1 MRDFPS
7 PTHWVLRE
15 RDLNQ
20 IETNFCHKHPM
31 PYTTLDPDKIIK
43 TADILESRVQ
53 ERFPNASL
61 VGVSTELKAIAKD
74 AKERAKELS
83 EPIQWLRV
91 ATFASVFLGVII
103 FFFIGT
109 FLNFDRIA
117 TGAFDFVQG
126 VEATINAVVLAGLGF
141 LTIAKSEERI
151 KRRKV
156 LDGLH
161 GLRSVIHIIDMHQLT
176 KDPVSMRADFKP
188 TPSSPERKLTPNEL
202 VRYLDYCSEML
213 SITGKVAA
221 LYAQAVP
228 DMEVVN
234 AVNDVEALGGSMS
247 RKVWQKIMLIESE
260 KAPNAPTRPTK
271 SKAKTQ

>member
-1 MRDFPS
+1 
-7 PTHWVLRE
+7 
-15 RDLNQ
+15 
-20 IETNFCHKHPM
+20 M
-31 PYTTLDPDKIIK
+31 PYRTLDPDKIIK
-43 TADILESRVQ
+43 TADILKLRVQ
-53 ERFPNASL
+53 ERFPNVSL
-61 VGVSTELKAIAKD
+61 VGVATEVKAIAID
-74 AKERAKELS
+74 AKARAEKLS
-83 EPIQWLRV
+83 KPIQWLRV
-91 ATFASVFLGVII
+91 VTFVSVFLGAIV

-176 KDPVSMRADFKP
+176 KDPVSLQAGFRP
-188 TPSSPERKLTPNEL
+188 TASSPERQLKPNEL

-213 SITGKVAA
+213 SLTGKVSA

-234 AVNDVEALGGSMS
+234 AVNDIEALGGNLS
-247 RKVWQKIMLIESE
+247 RKIWQKIMLIEPE
-260 KAPNAPTRPTK
+260 KTKRVVRPARR
-271 SKAKTQ
+271 KAKT

>member
-1 MRDFPS
+1 
-7 PTHWVLRE
+7 
-15 RDLNQ
+15 
-20 IETNFCHKHPM
+20 M
-31 PYTTLDPDKIIK
+31 PYTMLDPDKIIK
-43 TADILESRVQ
+43 TADILETRVS

-61 VGVSTELKAIAKD
+61 VGVATELKAIAVD
-74 AKERAKELS
+74 AKARAEKLS

-91 ATFASVFLGVII
+91 ATFASVFLGIMV

-126 VEATINAVVLAGLGF
+126 IEATINAVVLAGLGF
-141 LTIAKSEERI
+141 ITIAKSEERI

-176 KDPVSMRADFKP
+176 KDPVSLRTGFKP

-213 SITGKVAA
+213 SLTGKISA

-234 AVNDVEALGGSMS
+234 AVNDVEALGGNLS
-247 RKVWQKIMLIESE
+247 RKIWQKIMLIEPDKVTRAS
-260 KAPNAPTRPTK
+260 KAVTSR
-271 SKAKTQ
+271 KAKT

>member
-1 MRDFPS
+1 
-7 PTHWVLRE
+7 
-15 RDLNQ
+15 
-20 IETNFCHKHPM
+20 M

-43 TADILESRVQ
+43 TADILESRVR

-61 VGVSTELKAIAKD
+61 VGVATEVKGIAID
-74 AKERAKELS
+74 AKARAEKLAQ
-83 EPIQWLRV
+83 PIKWLRM
-91 ATFASVFLGVII
+91 ATFASVFFGILV
-103 FFFIGT
+103 FFFVGR
-109 FLNFDRIA
+109 FLTFDRIA

-126 VEATINAVVLAGLGF
+126 IEALINAVVLVGLGF

-176 KDPVSMRADFKP
+176 KDPVSLRTGFRP
-188 TPSSPERKLTPNEL
+188 TQSSPERRLKPNEL

-213 SITGKVAA
+213 SITGKVSA

-234 AVNDVEALGGSMS
+234 AVNDVEALGGNLS
-247 RKVWQKIMLIESE
+247 RKIWQKIMLIEPEHSAGP
-260 KAPNAPTRPTK
+260 K
-271 SKAKTQ
+271 KTPD

>member
-1 MRDFPS
+1 
-7 PTHWVLRE
+7 
-15 RDLNQ
+15 
-20 IETNFCHKHPM
+20 M
-31 PYTTLDPDKIIK
+31 PYTMLDPDKIIK
-43 TADILESRVQ
+43 TADILETRVS

-61 VGVSTELKAIAKD
+61 VGVAEELKAIAID
-74 AKERAKELS
+74 AKARAEKLS

-91 ATFASVFLGVII
+91 ATFASVFLGIMV

-126 VEATINAVVLAGLGF
+126 IEATINAVVLAGLGF
-141 LTIAKSEERI
+141 ITIAKSEERI

-176 KDPVSMRADFKP
+176 KDPVSLRTGFKP

-213 SITGKVAA
+213 SLTGKISA

-234 AVNDVEALGGSMS
+234 AVNDVEALGGNLS
-247 RKVWQKIMLIESE
+247 RKIWQKIMLIEPDKVTRAS
-260 KAPNAPTRPTK
+260 KAVTSR
-271 SKAKTQ
+271 KAKT

>member
-1 MRDFPS
+1 
-7 PTHWVLRE
+7 
-15 RDLNQ
+15 
-20 IETNFCHKHPM
+20 M
-31 PYTTLDPDKIIK
+31 PYTVLDPDKIIK

-61 VGVSTELKAIAKD
+61 VGVATEIKAIAND
-74 AKERAKELS
+74 AKLRAEELS
-83 EPIQWLRV
+83 QPIQWLRV
-91 ATFASVFLGVII
+91 ATFASVFLGIMV

-141 LTIAKSEERI
+141 ITIAKSEERI

-176 KDPVSMRADFKP
+176 KDPVSLRTGFKP
-188 TPSSPERKLTPNEL
+188 TPSSPERKLRPNEL

-213 SITGKVAA
+213 SITGKISA

-234 AVNDVEALGGSMS
+234 AVNDVEDLGGNLS
-247 RKVWQKIMLIESE
+247 RKIWQKIMLIEPE
-260 KAPNAPTRPTK
+260 KTTRTITK
-271 SKAKTQ
+271 TTRRKAKT

>member
-1 MRDFPS
+1 
-7 PTHWVLRE
+7 
-15 RDLNQ
+15 
-20 IETNFCHKHPM
+20 M

-61 VGVSTELKAIAKD
+61 VGVATEVKAIAAD
-74 AKERAKELS
+74 AKMRAEKLAK
-83 EPIQWLRV
+83 PIRWLRL
-91 ATFASVFLGVII
+91 ATFASVFFGVLI
-103 FFFIGT
+103 FFFVGR
-109 FLNFDRIA
+109 FLTFDRIA

-126 VEATINAVVLAGLGF
+126 IEAMINAIVLVGLGF

-176 KDPVSMRADFKP
+176 KDPVSMRAGFEP
-188 TPSSPERKLTPNEL
+188 TASSPERKLTPNEL

-213 SITGKVAA
+213 SITGKISA

-234 AVNDVEALGGSMS
+234 AVNDVEALGGNLS
-247 RKVWQKIMLIESE
+247 RKIWQKIMLIEPD
-260 KAPNAPTRPTK
+260 APVRAKKRLVKSSTK
-271 SKAKTQ
+271 VKAKT

>member
-1 MRDFPS
+1 
-7 PTHWVLRE
+7 
-15 RDLNQ
+15 
-20 IETNFCHKHPM
+20 M
-31 PYTTLDPDKIIK
+31 PYTMLNPDKIIK
-43 TADILESRVQ
+43 TADILETRVT

-61 VGVSTELKAIAKD
+61 VGVAAELKAIAID
-74 AKERAKELS
+74 AKLRAEKLS

-91 ATFASVFLGVII
+91 ATFASVFLGIMV

-126 VEATINAVVLAGLGF
+126 IEATINAVVLAGLG
-141 LTIAKSEERI
+141 LITIAKSEERI

-176 KDPVSMRADFKP
+176 KDPVSLRTGFKP

-213 SITGKVAA
+213 SLTGKISA

-234 AVNDVEALGGSMS
+234 AVNDVEALGGNLS
-247 RKVWQKIMLIESE
+247 RKIWQKIMLIEPD
-260 KAPNAPTRPTK
+260 KAESASKPKTRRK
-271 SKAKTQ
+271 VKT

>member
-1 MRDFPS
+1 
-7 PTHWVLRE
+7 
-15 RDLNQ
+15 
-20 IETNFCHKHPM
+20 M
-31 PYTTLDPDKIIK
+31 PYTMLDPDKIIK
-43 TADILESRVQ
+43 TADILETRVS

-61 VGVSTELKAIAKD
+61 VGVAEELKAIAID
-74 AKERAKELS
+74 AKARAEKLS

-91 ATFASVFLGVII
+91 ATFASVFVGIMV

-126 VEATINAVVLAGLGF
+126 IEATINAVVLAGLGF
-141 LTIAKSEERI
+141 ITIAKSEERI

-176 KDPVSMRADFKP
+176 KDPVSLRTGFKP

-213 SITGKVAA
+213 SLTGKISA

-234 AVNDVEALGGSMS
+234 AVNDVEALGGNLS
-247 RKVWQKIMLIESE
+247 RKIWQKIMLIEPDKVTRAS
-260 KAPNAPTRPTK
+260 KAVTSR
-271 SKAKTQ
+271 KAKT

>member
-1 MRDFPS
+1 M
-7 PTHWVLRE
+7 
-15 RDLNQ
+15 
-20 IETNFCHKHPM
+20 
-31 PYTTLDPDKIIK
+31 LDPDKIIK
-43 TADILESRVQ
+43 TADILETRVS

-61 VGVSTELKAIAKD
+61 VGVAEELKAIAID
-74 AKERAKELS
+74 AKARAEKLS

-91 ATFASVFLGVII
+91 ATFASVFLGIMV

-126 VEATINAVVLAGLGF
+126 IEATINAVVLAGLGF
-141 LTIAKSEERI
+141 ITIAKSEERI

-176 KDPVSMRADFKP
+176 KDPVSLRTGFKP

-213 SITGKVAA
+213 SLTGKISA

-234 AVNDVEALGGSMS
+234 AVNDVEALGGNLS
-247 RKVWQKIMLIESE
+247 RKIWQKIMLIEPDKVTRAS
-260 KAPNAPTRPTK
+260 KAVTSR
-271 SKAKTQ
+271 KAKT

>member
-1 MRDFPS
+1 
-7 PTHWVLRE
+7 
-15 RDLNQ
+15 
-20 IETNFCHKHPM
+20 M
-31 PYTTLDPDKIIK
+31 PYATLDPERIIK
-43 TADILESRVQ
+43 TADILESRVS

-61 VGVSTELKAIAKD
+61 VGVASEVKAIAID
-74 AKERAKELS
+74 AKMRTRELS
-83 EPIQWLRV
+83 EPIQWLRI
-91 ATFASVFLGVII
+91 ATFASVFLGVLI

-126 VEATINAVVLAGLGF
+126 IEATINAIVLAGLGF

-176 KDPVSMRADFKP
+176 KDPVSLRIGFTP
-188 TPSSPERKLTPNEL
+188 TASSPERKLKPNEL

-213 SITGKVAA
+213 SLTGKISA

-234 AVNDVEALGGSMS
+234 AVNDVEDLGGNLSQ
-247 RKVWQKIMLIESE
+247 KIWQKIMLIEPE
-260 KAPNAPTRPTK
+260 KDLPAPKPKTK
-271 SKAKTQ
+271 T

>member
-1 MRDFPS
+1 
-7 PTHWVLRE
+7 
-15 RDLNQ
+15 
-20 IETNFCHKHPM
+20 M

-43 TADILESRVQ
+43 TADILESRVA

-61 VGVSTELKAIAKD
+61 VGVASELKAIATD
-74 AKERAKELS
+74 AKARAEKLS
-83 EPIQWLRV
+83 KPIKWLRA
-91 ATFASVFLGVII
+91 ATFASVFLGIMV

-126 VEATINAVVLAGLGF
+126 IEATINAVVLAGLGF
-141 LTIAKSEERI
+141 ITIAKSEERI

-176 KDPVSMRADFKP
+176 KDPVSLRTGFRP
-188 TPSSPERKLTPNEL
+188 TPSSPERKLKPNEL

-213 SITGKVAA
+213 SLTGKISA

-228 DMEVVN
+228 DTEVVN
-234 AVNDVEALGGSMS
+234 AVNDVEALGGNLS
-247 RKVWQKIMLIESE
+247 RKVWQKIMLIEPE
-260 KAPNAPTRPTK
+260 KARRV
-271 SKAKTQ
+271 SAKTTKQSSKT